1 MSKIDGGILL
11 TDEQLFAAISPL
23 LSAPVEE
30 VTAELKSRNDWVEL
44 SRLQSNLKEAYSR
57 GVIQKDGL
65 VEKARKEAIPA
76 KSDCIGVIQALYANL
91 MKMENLILFLD
102 ILIEEVRLDY
112 DKHRADA
119 EENLSL
125 M

>member
-65 VEKARKEAIPA
+65 VEKARKEAIPV